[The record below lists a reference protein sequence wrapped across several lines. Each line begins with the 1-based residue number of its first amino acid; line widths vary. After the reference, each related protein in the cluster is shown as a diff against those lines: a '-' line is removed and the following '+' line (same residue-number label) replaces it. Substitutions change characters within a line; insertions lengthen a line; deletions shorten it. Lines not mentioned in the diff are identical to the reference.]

1 MVVLC
6 ICRIG
11 PIWFP
16 CVGILLQLPGL
27 RKSHGFFHLI
37 WYHLYKV
44 YGSVVGIAIGS
55 QHIVIVSGRE
65 AVREFYSTDAMNG
78 RPNGFF
84 YCIRT
89 FNKRLGVVF
98 TDGEAW
104 NVQRNFSTKILRQMG
119 MGRSN
124 MIEHIE
130 HESHRMVEHFRKK
143 CDGGRTISMQHAFDI
158 PVLNILWILIA
169 GYR

>member
-1 MVVLC
+1 M
-6 ICRIG
+6 
-11 PIWFP
+11 
-16 CVGILLQLPGL
+16 
-27 RKSHGFFHLI
+27 I
-37 WYHLYKV
+37 WYHLYKM
-44 YGSVVGIAIGS
+44 YGSVVGIAIGN
-55 QHIVIVSGRE
+55 QHIVIISGRE
-65 AVREFYSTDAMNG
+65 AIREFYNNDAMNG

-98 TDGEAW
+98 TDGDAW

-130 HESHRMVEHFRKK
+130 HESLQMIQHFRQK
-143 CDGGRTISMQHAFDI
+143 CNDGQQILSMQHAFDI